1 MSTTTQPTHPYAVAR
16 ARVLRAHRLSPHFVR
31 VVLGGPGLA
40 HLGNSGNP
48 IYDQRIKLVFPR
60 PPHGLPPLPDSPE
73 WYRAWLAL
81 PRELRGDMRTYSIRA
96 LRQGTAPDG
105 AEATELTVDFAL
117 HLTPGS
123 SGPAAKWAH
132 GARPGQ
138 EILVVGPRRG
148 VDRGSGIA
156 FAPGRARAITLAGD
170 ETAAPAIARILEDL
184 SRHRPAATA
193 RAYIEVPSAADRL
206 LIAHA
211 PTASV
216 DWLPREGAPRGSL
229 LDAALRAH
237 VATRDRDTAHGG
249 APLPPP
255 RLTGDAARL
264 VWEVPEASPQE
275 AQAEPYYWVA
285 GESGMVRGLRRY
297 LVREAGVPRSRVA
310 FMGYWRHGV
319 AMA

>member
-1 MSTTTQPTHPYAVAR
+1 MPTTTQPTHPYAVAR
-16 ARVLRAHRLSPHFVR
+16 ARVLRARRLSPHFMR
-31 VVLGGPGLA
+31 VVLGGPGMA
-40 HLGNSGNP
+40 RIGNSGNP
-48 IYDQRIKLVFPR
+48 VYDQRIKLLFPR

-73 WYRAWLAL
+73 WYREWLAL
-81 PRELRGDMRTYSIRA
+81 PGELRGDMRTYSIRA
-96 LRQGTAPDG
+96 LRQGAATGG

-117 HLTPGS
+117 HLAPGS
-123 SGPAAKWAH
+123 SGPGAEWAR

-148 VDRGSGIA
+148 VDRGTGIA
-156 FAPGRARAITLAGD
+156 FAPGQARAITLAGD

-184 SRHRPAATA
+184 PRHHPEATA

-206 LIAHA
+206 PIDHA

-216 DWLPREGAPRGSL
+216 EWLPRQGAPRGSL
-229 LDAALRAH
+229 LDAALRSH
-237 VATRDRDTAHGG
+237 VAARHRDGAHGG

-255 RLTGDAARL
+255 HLTGDAARL
-264 VWEVPEASPQE
+264 VWEVPEPSAQE
-275 AQAEPYYWVA
+275 APAEPYYWVA
-285 GESGMVRGLRRY
+285 GESGVVRGLRRY